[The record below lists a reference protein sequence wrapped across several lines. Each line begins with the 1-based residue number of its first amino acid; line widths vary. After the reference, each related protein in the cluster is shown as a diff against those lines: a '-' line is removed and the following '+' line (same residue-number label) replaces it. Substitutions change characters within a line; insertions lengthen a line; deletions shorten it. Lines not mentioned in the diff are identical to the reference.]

1 MAYSSKYSR
10 GPGDNI
16 LSLLENESGQFQP
29 AMMEGP
35 DEENG
40 LPGEYV
46 LNRNAVD
53 AIGKD
58 VLDRINFDVHPRFD
72 SPQPQQSTMQVGG
85 MLGDMLGMQTGG
97 DTLTYGGARTEVP
110 GLEGLYETFG
120 YRPESGEERRRFE
133 KRFTYDPKREDVWFG
148 EYGESVAGLGRKART
163 GLGAAYEK
171 SFGLGRGFSGFGE
184 REYGMGQA
192 RSSMLEEY
200 MAGKMSAKSTLFK
213 GVRGEREKYLSEAGR
228 ALGILKEAEGTMP
241 YGHGLGEYHVP
252 VTEPGWSPRPN
263 PEDGDTY
270 NFGGDTYYWN
280 QDTNSWETE
289 SDWNRSQREEDPYG

>member
-16 LSLLENESGQFQP
+16 LSLLENASGQLQP

-97 DTLTYGGARTEVP
+97 DTLTYGGATTEMP

-120 YRPESGEERRRFE
+120 YEPEAGEERRRFE
-133 KRFTYDPKREDVWFG
+133 EMYTYDPSREDVLFG
-148 EYGESVAGLGRKART
+148 EYGEAVSGFGRKART

-171 SFGLGRGFSGFGE
+171 SFGLGRGFKGFGE
-184 REYGMGQA
+184 REHGMGQA
-192 RSSMLEEY
+192 RRSMMEEFL
-200 MAGKMSAKSTLFK
+200 AGKRKAESTLFK

-228 ALGILKEAEGTMP
+228 ALGILHETEGTVP
-241 YGHGLGEYHVP
+241 YAESGVHGFI
-252 VTEPGWSPRPN
+252 
-263 PEDGDTY
+263 PEGYTGTPTAGDTY
-270 NFGGDTYYWN
+270 TDRDGLQWIYGPTGTYPDMSEGW
-280 QDTNSWETE
+280 S
-289 SDWNRSQREEDPYG
+289 RVR

>member
-1 MAYSSKYSR
+1 MASSSKYSR
-10 GPGDNI
+10 GPGDSI
-16 LSLLENESGQFQP
+16 LALLE
-29 AMMEGP
+29 
-35 DEENG
+35 
-40 LPGEYV
+40 PGEYV

-53 AIGKD
+53 EIGRKN
-58 VLDRINFDVHPRFD
+58 LDDLNYEDAPRFD
-72 SPQPQQSTMQVGG
+72 MSKRGQMMMAQTGG

-228 ALGILKEAEGTMP
+228 ALGILHEGEGTMS
-241 YGHGLGEYHVP
+241 YGYGGYYVP

>member
-35 DEENG
+35 DDENG

-97 DTLTYGGARTEVP
+97 DTLTYGGATTEMP
-110 GLEGLYETFG
+110 SLEGLYDTFE
-120 YRPESGEERRRFE
+120 YMPEAGEERRRFE
-133 KRFTYDPKREDVWFG
+133 EMYTYDPSREDVLFG
-148 EYGESVAGLGRKART
+148 EYGEAVGGFGRKART

-171 SFGLGRGFSGFGE
+171 SFGLGRGFKGFGE
-184 REYGMGQA
+184 REHGMGEA
-192 RSSMLEEY
+192 RSSMMEEFL
-200 MAGKMSAKSTLFK
+200 AGKRKAESTLFK

-228 ALGILKEAEGTMP
+228 ALGILHDGEGTTP
-241 YGHGLGEYHVP
+241 YAPPATPFGPEGYTGTPTAGEGYTDPDGVQWVYGLTGTYP
-252 VTEPGWSPRPN
+252 DMALGWSRV
-263 PEDGDTY
+263 
-270 NFGGDTYYWN
+270 
-280 QDTNSWETE
+280 
-289 SDWNRSQREEDPYG
+289 